1 MATKSTSMSLSDLLR
16 NTTIISDN
24 IKLNAVKV
32 GRYGLDLPA
41 FTDELDAD
49 VSQADIL
56 DKEQEKLKG
65 ELKSK
70 TNELNVLKDKLTEN
84 YALAK
89 KTVKMAEPQVNW
101 VAYGISDKR

>member
-49 VSQADIL
+49 VSKADIL

>member
-70 TNELNVLKDKLTEN
+70 TEELNVLKDKLTEN

>member
-70 TNELNVLKDKLTEN
+70 TDELKVLKDKLTES

-101 VAYGISDKR
+101 VAYGISDKK